1 MIVIR
6 FVRVG
11 RNKQAYFH
19 LVAAEKSRAVQKKY
33 IEKLGHYNPHS
44 NGGKGELVF
53 NEDRTKHFINNGAQ
67 PSQTVARLLVA
78 NGFKEAGK
86 FVAQRASKPKKTE
99 PPKTAAPVVE
109 VPTETPA
116 EETEAPETEEPA
128 KVIEGKVEEKT
139 AVEETKEV
147 ETPPAEETEDVPVV
161 EDDKK
166 ES

>member
-44 NGGKGELVF
+44 NSGKGELVF
-53 NEDRTKHFINNGAQ
+53 NEDKTKHFINNGAQ
-67 PSQTVARLLVA
+67 LSQTVARLLVA

-86 FVAQRASKPKKTE
+86 FVAQRATKPKKTE
-99 PPKTAAPVVE
+99 PPKTVVDPEPAEREAPVVE
-109 VPTETPA
+109 AKEPEAVQ
-116 EETEAPETEEPA
+116 EET
-128 KVIEGKVEEKT
+128 VEEKT
-139 AVEETKEV
+139 AEAPEKEESVEVVEEKVEET
-147 ETPPAEETEDVPVV
+147 EE
-161 EDDKK
+161 KK
-166 ES
+166 EN